1 MGQGFD
7 IAGGESIGDDFKK
20 ARAAGFTFGFVKLY
34 QAPYGPDGGFP
45 KAWPKVL
52 EAGITRAPYI
62 FPDYHP
68 NAATAMTQVK
78 AAWSAF
84 VAAGGWS
91 PGDMT
96 VGVDV
101 EFPGGKLPQSIAG
114 IIAFLEDFVTAVK
127 TVFGCWPI
135 IYTSARVW
143 DGTDTDALRGPT
155 SWIPTKCDLWD
166 KTAYVRAARQKDPGF
181 VPTGRPK
188 APVAWTKPNSPGV
201 SVNQWDGDVI
211 DEPGFSATIDLNRF
225 ITLSRA
231 NATAE
236 DAGRINAFGAK
247 LGVVT
252 NGVWTDEFDAKLR
265 AFQTSFGGQ
274 PDAIIGVITYA
285 HLSRMP

>member
-7 IAGGESIGDDFKK
+7 IAGGESIGDDFVR

-52 EAGITRAPYI
+52 AAGITRAPYI
-62 FPDYHP
+62 FPDYRP
-68 NAATAMTQVK
+68 TAATAMDQVK
-78 AAWSAF
+78 AAWAWF
-84 VAAGGWS
+84 VASGGWDAS
-91 PGDMT
+91 DMT
-96 VGVDV
+96 LGVDV

-143 DGTDTDALRGPT
+143 DGTDTDALRGPK
-155 SWIPTKCDLWD
+155 SWIPTKCPLWD
-166 KTAYVRAARQKDPGF
+166 KTAYIRAARQKDPGV

-188 APVAWTKPNSPGV
+188 MPAAWMKSDSPGCDC
-201 SVNQWDGDVI
+201 NQFNGDVV
-211 DEPGFSATIDLNRF
+211 DEPGFSATIDTNRF
-225 ITLSRA
+225 LTLSRA

-236 DAGRINAFGAK
+236 DAGRINSFAAK
-247 LGVVT
+247 LGVVA
-252 NGVWTDEFDAKLR
+252 NGVWTDEFDAKVREL
-265 AFQTSFGGQ
+265 QTSFGGQ
-274 PDAIIGVITYA
+274 ADGVIGVLTYA
-285 HLSRMP
+285 RLSRMP

>member
-1 MGQGFD
+1 MGKGFD
-7 IAGGESIGDDFKK
+7 IAGREGIGDDFVK

-34 QAPYGPDGGFP
+34 QAPYGADGGFA

-62 FPDYHP
+62 FPDYRP
-68 NAATAMTQVK
+68 NAATVMVQVN
-78 AAWSAF
+78 AAWAAF

-91 PGDMT
+91 PGDMA

-101 EFPGGKLPQSIAG
+101 EFPGGKLPQSIPG

-155 SWIPTKCDLWD
+155 SWVPTKCDLWD
-166 KTAYVRAARQKDPGF
+166 KTAYIRAAGQPDPGY

-188 APVAWTKPNSPGV
+188 MPVAWTKPNSPGCFI
-201 SVNQWDGDVI
+201 NQYGGDVVQ
-211 DEPGFSATIDLNRF
+211 EPGFSATIDTNRF
-225 ITLSRA
+225 LTLGRL

-236 DAGRINAFGAK
+236 DAGRINSIAAK

-252 NGVWTDEFDAKLR
+252 NGVWTDELDAKLR
-265 AFQTSFGGQ
+265 AFQASFGGDA
-274 PDAIIGVITYA
+274 DAIIGVITYA
-285 HLSRMP
+285 RLSRMS